1 MAINIKGIRTMALKN
16 KILVAV
22 DASDRCMETIKHITQ
37 RDPFQKKQLV
47 LYHVFITIPD
57 FYWDI
62 EMEPK
67 SRGAVAYA
75 REWEAAQ
82 KNKIEQFMEKARQM
96 LIDAGFP
103 EEAVTIKIKQSDKG
117 IAGDIVEEAKDGY
130 LAVIISRSGEGE
142 LPEPFLGSN
151 ASKVIHKLHF
161 VPVFIAGKKLSG
173 KNILIALDRSE
184 SAMRAVDFVGELMG
198 GYDFKVTLLHVIRN
212 GEHIK
217 SVPSHKPLPDEEVK
231 TEEQKMQAVFDEAKQ
246 RLIVYGFKPDHVTSK
261 VITGVSSP
269 PRAIVQEAEQ
279 GGYSPI
285 VIGRRGL
292 SKFQEFFMGS
302 VSNQVIQLGVEQAV
316 WVVT

>member
-1 MAINIKGIRTMALKN
+1 MALKD

-22 DASDRCMETIKHITQ
+22 DASDRCMETIRHITQ
-37 RDPFQKKQLV
+37 RDPFQKKYLV
-47 LYHVFITIPD
+47 LYHVFITLPD

-67 SRGAVAYA
+67 SRGAVAHVRA
-75 REWEAAQ
+75 WEADK
-82 KNKIEQFMEKARQM
+82 KNKIEQFMEKAQKM
-96 LIDAGFP
+96 LLDAGFP
-103 EEAVTIKIKQSDKG
+103 KEAVTVKIKQSEKG
-117 IAGDIVEEAKDGY
+117 IAKDIVEEAKKGY

-151 ASKVIHKLHF
+151 ASKVIQRLNF
-161 VPVFIAGKKLSG
+161 VPVFIAGKRLPG
-173 KNILIALDRSE
+173 KNILVAMDRSE
-184 SAMRAVDFVGELMG
+184 GAMRAVDFVGELMG
-198 GYDFKVTLLHVIRN
+198 GYDFKVSLLHVIRE
-212 GEHIK
+212 GEQLK
-217 SVPSHKPLPDEEVK
+217 SGLSYKPLPTEEVQ
-231 TEEQKMQAVFDEAKQ
+231 TEEQNMQAVFDKAKR
-246 RLIVYGFKPDHVTSK
+246 RLIDYGFKSDYITSK

-269 PRAIVQEAEQ
+269 PRTIVQEAEQ

>member
-1 MAINIKGIRTMALKN
+1 MALED

-37 RDPFQKKQLV
+37 RDPFQKKHLV
-47 LYHVFITIPD
+47 LYHVFITLPD

-67 SRGAVAYA
+67 SRGAVAHVRA
-75 REWEAAQ
+75 WEAAQ
-82 KNKIEQFMEKARQM
+82 KNKIEKFMEKARQM
-96 LIDAGFP
+96 LLDAGFP
-103 EEAVTIKIKQSDKG
+103 KEAVSVKIKQSEKG
-117 IAGDIVEEAKDGY
+117 IARDIVEEAKSGY

-142 LPEPFLGSN
+142 LPEPFLGTN
-151 ASKVIHKLHF
+151 AAKVIHKLNF
-161 VPVFIAGKKLSG
+161 VPVFIAGKRLPG
-173 KNILIALDRSE
+173 KNILVAMDRSE

-198 GYDFKVTLLHVIRN
+198 GHDFNVTLLHVIRN
-212 GEHIK
+212 GEQIQAGASYK
-217 SVPSHKPLPDEEVK
+217 PVPEEDIQ
-231 TEEQKMQAVFDEAKQ
+231 TEEQKIRRVFDEAKR
-246 RLIVYGFKPDHVTSK
+246 RLIDYGFKPDHMTSK
-261 VITGVSSP
+261 VITGVSSL

>member
-1 MAINIKGIRTMALKN
+1 MALED

-22 DASDRCMETIKHITQ
+22 DASDRCMETIRHITK
-37 RDPFQKKQLV
+37 RDPFQKKHLV
-47 LYHVFITIPD
+47 LYHVFITLPD

-67 SRGAVAYA
+67 SRGAVAHVRA
-75 REWEAAQ
+75 WEAAQ
-82 KNKIEQFMEKARQM
+82 KNNIEQFMEKAQKM
-96 LIDAGFP
+96 LLDAGFP
-103 EEAVTIKIKQSDKG
+103 KEAVTVKIKRSEKG
-117 IAGDIVEEAKDGY
+117 IARDIVEEAKAGY

-151 ASKVIHKLHF
+151 ASKVIQRLNF
-161 VPVFIAGKKLSG
+161 VPVFIAGKKLPG
-173 KNILIALDRSE
+173 KNILVAMDRSE
-184 SAMRAVDFVGELMG
+184 GAMRAVDFVGELMG
-198 GYDFKVTLLHVIRN
+198 GYDFKVSLLHVIRD
-212 GEHIK
+212 GENIK
-217 SVPSHKPLPDEEVK
+217 STPSYKSLPTEEIH
-231 TEEQKMQAVFDEAKQ
+231 TEEQKMQAVFDNAKH
-246 RLIVYGFKPDHVTSK
+246 RLIDYGFKSDHITSK
-261 VITGVSSP
+261 VITGVPSP

-302 VSNQVIQLGVEQAV
+302 VSNQVIQLGIEQAV

>member
-1 MAINIKGIRTMALKN
+1 MALKD

-22 DASDRCMETIKHITQ
+22 DASDRCMETIRHITQ
-37 RDPFQKKQLV
+37 RDPFQKKHLV
-47 LYHVFITIPD
+47 LYHVFITLPD

-67 SRGAVAYA
+67 SRGAVAHVRA
-75 REWEAAQ
+75 WEEDK
-82 KNKIEQFMEKARQM
+82 KNNIEQFMEKAQKM
-96 LIDAGFP
+96 LLDAGFP
-103 EEAVTIKIKQSDKG
+103 KEAVTVKIRQSEKG
-117 IAGDIVEEAKDGY
+117 IARDIVEEAKAGY

-151 ASKVIHKLHF
+151 ASKVIQRLNF
-161 VPVFIAGKKLSG
+161 VPVFIAGKRLPG
-173 KNILIALDRSE
+173 KNILVALDRSE
-184 SAMRAVDFVGELMG
+184 GAMRAVDFVGELMG

-212 GEHIK
+212 GENIK
-217 SVPSHKPLPDEEVK
+217 STPSYKPLPTEEVH
-231 TEEQKMQAVFDEAKQ
+231 TEEQKIRGVFDEAKR
-246 RLIVYGFKPDHVTSK
+246 RLIDYGFKSEYVTSK

-292 SKFQEFFMGS
+292 SKFQEFLMGS

>member
-1 MAINIKGIRTMALKN
+1 MALKD

-22 DASDRCMETIKHITQ
+22 DASDRCMETIHHITQ
-37 RDPFQKKQLV
+37 RDPFQKKHLV
-47 LYHVFITIPD
+47 LYHVFIALPD

-67 SRGAVAYA
+67 SRGAVAHVRA
-75 REWEAAQ
+75 WEEAQ
-82 KNKIEQFMEKARQM
+82 NKNIEQFMEKAQKM
-96 LIDAGFP
+96 LLDAGFP
-103 EEAVTIKIKQSDKG
+103 KEAVTVKIKQSEKG
-117 IAGDIVEEAKDGY
+117 IARDIVEEAKAGY

-151 ASKVIHKLHF
+151 ASKVIQRLNF
-161 VPVFIAGKKLSG
+161 VPVFIAGKRLPG
-173 KNILIALDRSE
+173 KNILVALDRSE
-184 SAMRAVDFVGELMG
+184 GAMRAVDFVGELMG

-212 GEHIK
+212 GENIK
-217 SVPSHKPLPDEEVK
+217 STPSYKPLPTEEVH
-231 TEEQKMQAVFDEAKQ
+231 TEEQKMRAVFDEARR
-246 RLIVYGFKPDHVTSK
+246 RLIDYGFKPDHVTSK

>member
-1 MAINIKGIRTMALKN
+1 MALKD

-22 DASDRCMETIKHITQ
+22 YASDRCMETIKHITQ
-37 RDPFQKKQLV
+37 RDPFQKKHLV
-47 LYHVFITIPD
+47 LYHVFITLPN

-62 EMEPK
+62 EMEPQ
-67 SRGAVAYA
+67 SRGAVAYV
-75 REWEAAQ
+75 RDWEAAK
-82 KNKIEQFMEKARQM
+82 KNEIEQFMEKARQI
-96 LIDAGFP
+96 LRDAGFP
-103 EEAVTIKIKQSDKG
+103 KEAVTVKIKQSEKG

-142 LPEPFLGSN
+142 LPEPFLGTN
-151 ASKVIHKLHF
+151 ASKVIHNLSF
-161 VPVFIAGKKLSG
+161 VPVFIAGKRLPG
-173 KNILIALDRSE
+173 KNILVAMDRSE
-184 SAMRAVDFVGELMG
+184 GAMHAVDFVGELMG
-198 GYDFKVTLLHVIRN
+198 GHDFKVTLLHVIRN
-212 GEHIK
+212 GEK
-217 SVPSHKPLPDEEVK
+217 LKPGASDKPLPAEDIQ
-231 TEEQKMQAVFDEAKQ
+231 TEEKKIQMVFDEAKR
-246 RLIVYGFKPDHVTSK
+246 RLIDYGFKSEHVTHK
-261 VITGVSSP
+261 VIAGVSSR

>member
-1 MAINIKGIRTMALKN
+1 MALED

-22 DASDRCMETIKHITQ
+22 DSSDRCMETIKHITQ
-37 RDPFQKKQLV
+37 RDPFQKKHLV
-47 LYHVFITIPD
+47 LYHVFITLPD

-62 EMEPK
+62 EMEPQ
-67 SRGAVAYA
+67 SRGAVAHA
-75 REWEAAQ
+75 RAWEAAK
-82 KNKIEQFMEKARQM
+82 KNDIEKFMEKARKM
-96 LIDAGFP
+96 LLDAGFP
-103 EEAVTIKIKQSDKG
+103 KEAVTVKIKQSEKG
-117 IAGDIVEEAKDGY
+117 IARDIVEEAKDGY

-161 VPVFIAGKKLSG
+161 VPVFIAGKRLPG
-173 KNILIALDRSE
+173 KNILVALDRSE
-184 SAMRAVDFVGELMG
+184 GAMRAVDFVGELMG
-198 GYDFKVTLLHVIRN
+198 GHDFNVTLLHVIRN
-212 GEHIK
+212 GEQIK
-217 SVPSHKPLPDEEVK
+217 PGASFKPMPEEDIQ
-231 TEEQKMQAVFDEAKQ
+231 TEEQKMQAVFDEAKR
-246 RLIVYGFKPDHVTSK
+246 RLVDYGFKPDHVTSK
-261 VITGVSSP
+261 VITGASSP

-292 SKFQEFFMGS
+292 SKLQEFFMGS